1 MVIAGIGALFFGL
14 VIGWISYRI
23 LRLAAGTT
31 VLSDIVAI
39 IAAVGGAAVTLFGSP
54 VLFGWYCIGLALGF
68 FAYLG
73 LGVYTYGKQEVEPW
87 RLTNTSFAFTP
98 TPPAPVNPPP
108 VSLTDA
114 GNTSEVESDPSSS

>member
-23 LRLAAGTT
+23 LRMTT
-31 VLSDIVAI
+31 STTALSDITAI
-39 IAAVGGAAVTLFGSP
+39 IAAVGGAAVITLFRSD

-73 LGVYTYGKQEVEPW
+73 FGVYTYGKQEVQPW
-87 RLTNTSFAFTP
+87 RLTNSSLASAAVNQPLVSP
-98 TPPAPVNPPP
+98 TD
-108 VSLTDA
+108 VSDE
-114 GNTSEVESDPSSS
+114 SEVESDLSDS